1 MKLRIS
7 EPAKEDLIEIY
18 QHIALKN
25 APAAERLLKTFQ
37 EKFEL
42 LTKFPNIGR
51 DRNELV
57 IGLRSFPVGKY
68 LILYQPTDE
77 AVEIVRVRHGA
88 TDLDELFD
96 I

>member
-7 EPAKEDLIEIY
+7 EPAREDLIEIY
-18 QHIALKN
+18 QHIAIEN
-25 APAAERLLKTFQ
+25 APAAERLLRTFQ

-51 DRNELV
+51 ERNELV
-57 IGLRSFPVGKY
+57 IGLRSLPVGKY
-68 LILYQPTDE
+68 LILYQPSHE

-88 TDLDELFD
+88 INLDELFD

>member
-18 QHIALKN
+18 QHIAPEN

-42 LTKFPNIGR
+42 LTKFPGIGR
-51 DRNELV
+51 ERNKLV

-68 LILYQPTDE
+68 LILYQPMDE

>member
-18 QHIALKN
+18 QHIAPEN
-25 APAAERLLKTFQ
+25 ALPAERLLKTFQ

-51 DRNELV
+51 ERNELI
-57 IGLRSFPVGKY
+57 IGLRSLPVGKY
-68 LILYQPTDE
+68 LILYQPADE

-88 TDLDELFD
+88 TNVDELFD